1 MKWVPRIG
9 LLVLLVALA
18 AFEALFMAERARG
31 HEALTAERTL
41 RSTRATELLH
51 EELQRQFDVADTR
64 LEALETL
71 PLLEED
77 GLLWIANGVQRFP
90 RVAGVLKGDD
100 SVEALGKFIDGD
112 ERALDAVSGEA
123 GSLSSA
129 VKKKGSA
136 QDRLFRGWPWLE
148 RKQAA
153 ELCVRAQRAEPRDT
167 ELVARCQRALA
178 GVEVKLPTVSKDQ
191 LVLLDERWLV
201 RASEGELRGVELNF
215 EATLARVSELLARR
229 AVIEAGE
236 TVSPS
241 PSGRGSGVRERIVS
255 SATDGGTEVTGAS
268 PSASPLE
275 LILISPRLDAAES
288 ALTSAF
294 WWKSLL
300 LALTALLGVA
310 VVLLM
315 RLAEARERATLALQ
329 RDFISTVSHELRTP
343 LAAIRVL
350 AETLERKLGTA
361 PAAKDYPKR
370 LVAAVDGLGFLVENI
385 LSFNRIESGRVEP
398 KRESLSLASLETM
411 LREDIALVVERPV
424 ALDFDAGLSALGSI
438 DADVT
443 LLRILVLNLLRNTW
457 KYSQRDAPKFSVRG
471 RVEGSEVVLTF
482 ADDGPGIPADA
493 RERVF
498 EPFHRQPEASNVKG
512 SGLGLALARRI
523 AELHRGTLR
532 ISASSSGGTTFEL
545 RLPRASA

>member
-1 MKWVPRIG
+1 MKWAPRIG
-9 LLVLLVALA
+9 LVALLGALA
-18 AFEALFMAERARG
+18 AFEALFVAERSRG
-31 HEALTAERTL
+31 HEALTAERML

-51 EELQRQFDVADTR
+51 EELQRQFDVGDAR

-77 GLLWIANGVQRFP
+77 GLLWIRDGVQRFP
-90 RVAGVLKGDD
+90 RVAGVLKSADEAT
-100 SVEALGKFIDGD
+100 VEALGRFIDGD
-112 ERALDAVSGEA
+112 EHALDALAGEA

-136 QDRLFRGWPWLE
+136 QDRLFRAWPWLE

-153 ELCVRAQRAEPRDT
+153 ELCVRAQRAEPRDS
-167 ELVARCQRALA
+167 ELVSRCQRALA
-178 GVEVKLPTVSKDQ
+178 GVEVKLAPVPGEQ
-191 LVLLDERWLV
+191 LVLVDERWLV
-201 RASEGELRGVELNF
+201 RASEGEVRGVELKF
-215 EATLARVSELLARR
+215 DATLARVTELLTRR
-229 AVIEAGE
+229 AVIENGE
-236 TVSPS
+236 SVSPGKEGENS
-241 PSGRGSGVRERIVS
+241 LAPTTS
-255 SATDGGTEVTGAS
+255 STR
-268 PSASPLE
+268 LE
-275 LILISPRLDAAES
+275 LVLISPRLDAAES
-288 ALTSAF
+288 ALSSAF

-343 LAAIRVL
+343 LAGIRVL
-350 AETLERKLGTA
+350 AETLERKLGADPTS
-361 PAAKDYPKR
+361 PTKDYPKR

-398 KRESLSLASLETM
+398 KREKFSLSALEPM
-411 LREDIALVVERPV
+411 LREDIALMVERPV
-424 ALDFDAGLSALGSI
+424 TLELDAGLSSLGAVE
-438 DADVT
+438 ADVT

-457 KYSQRDAPKFSVRG
+457 KYSPRDAPKFSVRG
-471 RVEGSEVVLTF
+471 RAESSDVVLTF
-482 ADDGPGIPADA
+482 SDDGPGIPADA
-493 RERVF
+493 HERVF

-523 AELHRGTLR
+523 AQLHRGSLR
-532 ISASSSGGTTFEL
+532 ITASSAEGTTFEL
-545 RLPRASA
+545 RLPRSSG